1 MLKIENLT
9 KSFGGLIAVN
19 QVSFEL
25 AEGRILGLVGPNGS
39 GKTTLFNC
47 ISGLLPPTSGR
58 IIFGGRDITG
68 LKAHQICRAGIG
80 RTFQLVKPFH
90 SLTAR
95 ENVILG
101 LAFGRGRRTG
111 RLRDKALEILD
122 FVGLGDKAETGA
134 GRLILAERKKLEI
147 ARALA
152 TEPSLLLLDEVAS
165 GLNESES
172 QEIIDLLTKTNQ
184 SGLTILIVEHV
195 MPVIMRLSDKVVVL
209 SEGAKI
215 ADGPPDEVAND
226 QKVIDVYL
234 GERITPDDSREPP
247 AEPAA

>member
-9 KSFGGLIAVN
+9 KMFDGLVAVDE
-19 QVSFEL
+19 VSFFLEP
-25 AEGRILGLVGPNGS
+25 GQILGLVGPNGS

-47 ISGLLPPTSGR
+47 ISGLFPPTSGR
-58 IIFGGRDITG
+58 IVFRDEEITA
-68 LKAHQICRAGIG
+68 LKPHQICRVGIG

-90 SLTAR
+90 SLSAL

-101 LAFGRGRRTG
+101 LAFGRTQRVNNI
-111 RLRDKALEILD
+111 RDKAREILD
-122 FVGLGDKAETGA
+122 FVGLGQKAGMGA
-134 GRLILAERKKLEI
+134 GQLILAERKKLEI

-152 TEPSLLLLDEVAS
+152 TGPSLLLLDEVAA

-172 QEIIDLLTKTNQ
+172 EEIIDLLRRSNA
-184 SGLTILIVEHV
+184 SGLSILIVEHV
-195 MPVIMRLSDKVVVL
+195 MPVIMSLSDRVVVL
-209 SEGAKI
+209 SEGRKI

-234 GERITPDDSREPP
+234 GEPVTVP
-247 AEPAA
+247 